1 MNGIQRRRLMKKSLR
16 NFMHKKL
23 IIITIIAQLLI
34 LVEGTA
40 VSVVANAQEKEQQ
53 YSEYTETM
61 RHVEEHLEEHS
72 RSNFEINR
80 AIIRTNLRGK
90 MREVDITPTL

>member
-1 MNGIQRRRLMKKSLR
+1 MRKSLR
-16 NFMHKKL
+16 NFIHKKL

-61 RHVEEHLEEHS
+61 RHVEEYLEEHS

-80 AIIRTNLRGK
+80 AMIRTNLRGK
-90 MREVDITPTL
+90 MREVDITPIL